1 MSFSLEQFFAALHL
15 RVATILDLEPS
26 RALSGVRS
34 EPMLGHNALKI
45 HLAHTLK
52 QRRTQLLYVASVP
65 YPRFR
70 NPCHEM
76 PEFLLAVG

>member
-1 MSFSLEQFFAALHL
+1 MAFTLEQFFAALHL
-15 RVATILDLEPS
+15 RVATILDLEPC
-26 RALSGVRS
+26 RALRRVRC
-34 EPMLGHNALKI
+34 EAMLGHDALKI

-52 QRRTQLLYVASVP
+52 QRRTQLLYVVSVP

-70 NPCHEM
+70 NLCHEM